1 MSDFKRRIAI
11 FLCMV
16 MTLTTV
22 FCMTP
27 QQEVQAASNQM
38 KFTWSIGTTWNY
50 NQSTGKYTESKC
62 QAAVVIGQED
72 LYIGDYVY
80 AVQNGKAYKYYG
92 YLSTQSGV
100 TYASSNSNVV
110 AVDQY
115 GKLTVKKAG
124 IATITLKFKGKST
137 KIKLKAVDGE
147 LPSYGSSSTSAIS
160 DAQKLVKTY
169 GTGITA
175 KNRYEL
181 VNQVAKINRQSYFM
195 GISLVHQNGLQ
206 YITNPICAHA
216 SAIESAVSEYSYSV
230 ANPLSTRSSKMFKI
244 NSVTGQGTTATITLK
259 SKVTA
264 DQLFGLAYTTR
275 KDYKSTIKKGNTCQ
289 FKIKLK
295 GNGKT
300 LSATATAKVGSNKI
314 TIKTKKLTKGK
325 TYVLQDCYYGGWL
338 DSKRGGNKKIS
349 FKAK

>member
-1 MSDFKRRIAI
+1 MSDWKRRIAV

-50 NQSTGKYTESKC
+50 DQSTGKYSESKC
-62 QAAVVIGQED
+62 PAAVVIGQED

-80 AVQNGKAYKYYG
+80 AVQTGKAYKYYG

-100 TYASSNSNVV
+100 TYASSNRNVIT
-110 AVDQY
+110 VDQY
-115 GKLTVKKAG
+115 GKLTIKKAG
-124 IATITLKFKGKST
+124 TSTITLKFKGKST
-137 KIKLKAVDGE
+137 KIKLTAVDGE
-147 LPSYGSSSTSAIS
+147 VPSSGMENASAVR
-160 DAQKLVKTY
+160 DAQKLVKIY

-195 GISLVHQNGLQ
+195 GTSKINQNGMQ
-206 YITNPICAHA
+206 YISNPICAHA
-216 SAIESAVSEYSYSV
+216 SAIKSAVNEYSYSV

-244 NSVTGQGTTATITLK
+244 NSISGQGTKATITLK

-264 DQLFGLAYTTR
+264 DQLFGLACYTR

-300 LSATATAKVGSNKI
+300 LNATVTAKVGSNKL

-338 DSKRGGNKKIS
+338 DPKEGGNKKIS